1 MEQQVF
7 LEVNNHHEM
16 PIFVKWHE
24 FLKWLF
30 PLLDKVPKKAR
41 FSITN
46 RIQNLSLDIVEL
58 LIEARYSKNKIQYLK
73 DCNLKLEK
81 MRILIRLCF
90 EFKFISQNQYEYCF
104 LKINEVGK
112 MLGGW
117 LKQQNKL

>member
-7 LEVNNHHEM
+7 LEINNQYEM

-30 PLLDKVPKKAR
+30 PLLDKIPKKAR

-46 RIQNLSLDIVEL
+46 RLQNLSLDIMEL
-58 LIEARYSKNKIQYLK
+58 LIEARYSKNKLHFLK
-73 DCNLKLEK
+73 ESNLKLEK
-81 MRILIRLCF
+81 MRILIRLCY
-90 EFKFISQNQYEYCF
+90 ELKFISQNQYEYSF
-104 LKINEVGK
+104 LRINEIGK

-117 LKQQNKL
+117 LKQQRSV